1 MRLFKF
7 FCFDSDNVGETIK
20 TLAKVVCSSGIAVF
34 WATSLIYLIIGIF
47 VGSLQYIESAFLCA
61 VVWPFVVWVGN
72 LILYAF
78 GELVNNSIL
87 LASPLKAE
95 REKAR
100 KAAAARAQQRIAEK
114 QKQKNEAAERA
125 IANPETDE
133 DEYIDVT
140 CPHCNEVLSYTKGQ
154 LQSPK
159 GVICPL
165 CDTSFKI

>member
-1 MRLFKF
+1 MSLFN
-7 FCFDSDNVGETIK
+7 SDHIGETIK
-20 TLAKVVCSSGIAVF
+20 TLAKVGCLVEIVAL
-34 WATSLIYLIIGIF
+34 WAISLICLFIGIF
-47 VGSLQYIESAFLCA
+47 GGSPQYIEFAFLGGTVGA
-61 VVWPFVVWVGN
+61 LVVWVGN

-78 GELVNNSIL
+78 GELVDNSIL

-100 KAAAARAQQRIAEK
+100 KEATARAQQRIAEK

-125 IANPETDE
+125 IANPEIDE

-140 CPHCNEVLSYTKGQ
+140 CPHCNKVLSYTKGQ
-154 LQSPK
+154 LQNPK
-159 GVICPL
+159 GVICPI